1 MKCHQILTGAV
12 NSGDNTYSA
21 GSVEGIHFTA
31 YCSGC
36 NIVILSAR
44 FERVQIV
51 PGVLHGG
58 NVQANCIDASTDVGK
73 IAACYGGP
81 IKCHQQQTGGPTSA
95 SAPSTSNRIFIYEP
109 TPIIGQVS
117 EHRLDYS
124 WIKTAEIEPN
134 SPVSVLSWNI
144 EGTRLLTGGVEIQL
158 WQLSSQPDNSFAAKL
173 TPTPGS
179 ADVDQGLRMKP
190 LRSTS
195 EQQEAKKSGD
205 WSCVWSCKT
214 SSPVCHL
221 SFSPDGTLFCS
232 TGRSDRLVK
241 IWFEAPTQSH
251 HFTALFDQQQQT
263 NSIANFNSA
272 SSAAS
277 LATTSGHGNS
287 NCSLSF
293 SFIYIAHPRAVTG
306 ISWRHVSKYMPRG
319 SVANMLVTSCRDNIC
334 RLWVQTLLPEDGLVN
349 VSQLEGVGS
358 LVTPRE
364 QTARHRQKFMSRI
377 RSMKS
382 FTNFKR
388 RQHVENEHGD
398 EGGGAGGG
406 DGLLRSPSQ
415 EGFGSNSTFNPNL
428 PSTFSVHDFHG
439 FGVHG
444 TAVAPGGLHF
454 HLTATIN
461 AENDIPLVPSLTAH
475 PSESNLPAAAAAS
488 ASAQGSSA
496 HPKVSVTN
504 EEPRATS
511 PSSGAGHGQHHGG
524 QQGGYHHHEES
535 DKPLF
540 VVNWLNNKEMAYTQG
555 AERILHEIVANI
567 VESERQALLQQ
578 QLQLQQ
584 QQQKDQE
591 ASETASDNTENTA
604 VENVPAAIGTR
615 ATVKQSSPP
624 KTASTPGA
632 KSTASEHLAEF
643 VASSHNSSSTNS
655 LATMTGV
662 GVGVAGGTGGELVN
676 RRTVADYLDRK
687 LETLM
692 RDWHTTSDLLYSIH
706 PLDGSL
712 LVW

>member
-1 MKCHQILTGAV
+1 MKHSRTNHFFCLILT
-12 NSGDNTYSA
+12 
-21 GSVEGIHFTA
+21 
-31 YCSGC
+31 
-36 NIVILSAR
+36 
-44 FERVQIV
+44 
-51 PGVLHGG
+51 
-58 NVQANCIDASTDVGK
+58 
-73 IAACYGGP
+73 GGP
-81 IKCHQQQTGGPTSA
+81 IKCHQTSGAGAATTATNATTTTTTTA
-95 SAPSTSNRIFIYEP
+95 SSPASNRIFIYEP

-134 SPVSVLSWNI
+134 SAVSVLSWNI

-158 WQLSSQPDNSFAAKL
+158 WQLASQPQPHTAADSAAAFGGKPL
-173 TPTPGS
+173 TPTPSGGS
-179 ADVDQGLRMKP
+179 DPADQGLRMKP
-190 LRSTS
+190 LRSTTS
-195 EQQEAKKSGD
+195 EQQQQPPPKSSD

-214 SSPVCHL
+214 SSPVAHL

-232 TGRSDRLVK
+232 TGRADRLVK

-251 HFTALFDQQQQT
+251 HFTALFDQQGGNNCSSMGHFTTTTGCQ
-263 NSIANFNSA
+263 S
-272 SSAAS
+272 SSANSQLS
-277 LATTSGHGNS
+277 LSTTSGHGS
-287 NCSLSF
+287 SPCALSF
-293 SFIYIAHPRAVTG
+293 SFIYVAHPRAVTG
-306 ISWRHVSKYMPRG
+306 ISWRQVSKYMPRG

-364 QTARHRQKFMSRI
+364 QTARHRAKLMARFRH
-377 RSMKS
+377 MKS

-388 RQHVENEHGD
+388 RAHIENAEAE
-398 EGGGAGGG
+398 EGGGGGG
-406 DGLLRSPSQ
+406 
-415 EGFGSNSTFNPNL
+415 GSGGGQLGHSHSTDAFLNTTSSTGTIFNPNL

-461 AENDIPLVPSLTAH
+461 AENDIPLVPSLTQH
-475 PSESNLPAAAAAS
+475 PSESNLVAAVAAAA
-488 ASAQGSSA
+488 QGGTA
-496 HPKVSVTN
+496 TTAGNPRVSVTN

-511 PSSGAGHGQHHGG
+511 PSSSTAAPHHHLHSG
-524 QQGGYHHHEES
+524 QQAAYHHHEES

-555 AERILHEIVANI
+555 AERVLHEIVANI
-567 VESERQALLQQ
+567 LESERQVL
-578 QLQLQQ
+578 LQQ
-584 QQQKDQE
+584 QQQQQQLLLQQQQQDQQSE
-591 ASETASDNTENTA
+591 ATSTTENTT
-604 VENVPAAIGTR
+604 VENVRVGA
-615 ATVKQSSPP
+615 KSSPRLP
-624 KTASTPGA
+624 GAATTAASTPGA
-632 KSTASEHLAEF
+632 KSGEMLAEF
-643 VASSHNSSSTNS
+643 AAASSSHNSSSTNS
-655 LATMTGV
+655 LATMTT
-662 GVGVAGGTGGELVN
+662 AAAAAAAAAAANAADGGGPLGELVN

>member
-81 IKCHQQQTGGPTSA
+81 IKCHQQQAGGPTSA
-95 SAPSTSNRIFIYEP
+95 VSSSSNRIFIFEP

-158 WQLSSQPDNSFAAKL
+158 WQLSTQQDSFAAKL

-190 LRSTS
+190 LTSTS
-195 EQQEAKKSGD
+195 EQEAKKSD

-251 HFTALFDQQQQT
+251 HFMSLFDQQQS
-263 NSIANFNSA
+263 NSTANFSSINNA

-349 VSQLEGVGS
+349 VSQLEGVGN
-358 LVTPRE
+358 LVAPRE
-364 QTARHRQKFMSRI
+364 QTARHRQKFISRI
-377 RSMKS
+377 KSMKS
-382 FTNFKR
+382 FTHFKR
-388 RQHVENEHGD
+388 RQHVENEHG
-398 EGGGAGGG
+398 EEEGG

-475 PSESNLPAAAAAS
+475 PSETNLAAAS
-488 ASAQGSSA
+488 ASAQGPSD

-511 PSSGAGHGQHHGG
+511 PSTGHNQHPSGQ

-567 VESERQALLQQ
+567 IESERQALLQQ

-584 QQQKDQE
+584 QQQQQE
-591 ASETASDNTENTA
+591 ESETASNNTENTA
-604 VENVPAAIGTR
+604 VENVHAAGGRT
-615 ATVKQSSPP
+615 TVKQSSPP

-662 GVGVAGGTGGELVN
+662 GVGGAAGVAAGELVN

-687 LETLM
+687 LETLL

>member
-81 IKCHQQQTGGPTSA
+81 IKCHQQQQTGVPTPT
-95 SAPSTSNRIFIYEP
+95 PSTTSNRIFIYEP

-158 WQLSSQPDNSFAAKL
+158 WQLSSQQQDNFAGKL
-173 TPTPGS
+173 TPTPSS
-179 ADVDQGLRMKP
+179 ADADQGLRMKP

-195 EQQEAKKSGD
+195 EQEAKKSD

-251 HFTALFDQQQQT
+251 HFTALFDQQQQS
-263 NSIANFNSA
+263 NSTANFNSINNVP
-272 SSAAS
+272 SAGS

-364 QTARHRQKFMSRI
+364 QTARHRQKFISRI
-377 RSMKS
+377 KSMKS

-398 EGGGAGGG
+398 EGGGS

-475 PSESNLPAAAAAS
+475 PSESNLPAAAAAQGPS
-488 ASAQGSSA
+488 AG

-511 PSSGAGHGQHHGG
+511 PSSGAVHSHHGG
-524 QQGGYHHHEES
+524 QAQGGYHHHEES

-567 VESERQALLQQ
+567 IESERQALLQQ

-584 QQQKDQE
+584 QQQQQE
-591 ASETASDNTENTA
+591 ESETASNNTENTA
-604 VENVPAAIGTR
+604 VENVQAGKTTTAG
-615 ATVKQSSPP
+615 KQSSPP
-624 KTASTPGA
+624 KGAPSTPGA

-655 LATMTGV
+655 LATMTGAL
-662 GVGVAGGTGGELVN
+662 GAGGLAGGTGGELVN

-687 LETLM
+687 LESLM